1 MNTVAFGLVETFAVF
16 EQKRNMAQGLPK
28 EWLSDHSSFIDVLK
42 LERESEIQHELREI
56 DETSIE
62 APLSS
67 IGVSESIKYNTFGS
81 VPELPSKSIL
91 SNKTGSGL
99 GGIRENKGAK
109 FSSNST
115 SLVSLITQKEDLNFV
130 DSLEEFK
137 QVETLRGGKF
147 ETFTL
152 GTERWTGGAYIVSAA
167 LESDI
172 DSRELQNL
180 VGFSDMWAK
189 GLSGIDDSIRVV
201 PKEPNEFS
209 FLLIDKESIQQNLI
223 ALTGKAIAG
232 NGKDETNF
240 PKEVSKVNIKHNFY
254 SAGNYK
260 NYVTSGI
267 DVRIARKA
275 QYLGNLAPDL
285 SITGKIENATD
296 SALTESSQYGVNLL
310 YLSDP
315 YTNRAATQNLDEV
328 KKRDKVLTPSAESKA
343 IFVKSEQVAEQ
354 VMDKLTLKN
363 YITNQSIHSDDTSI
377 QLLQSADKPLS
388 ITSEYSKHDFQLGH
402 MMESTHID
410 HSTRIINDQNTS
422 HVDKIT
428 RNESTLQMP
437 TGQRF
442 HPNIPKVN
450 EAIRQEIILEQR
462 VETSIDIGRDQAE
475 LRLVTS
481 KPLIFDLLERYRAE
495 LHNELVDL
503 GLQSE
508 LIDLGFSDRQLDQET
523 DSIDADPTEEKDTDI
538 IYFSHGN
545 LNITL

>member
-99 GGIRENKGAK
+99 GGIRENKGVK

-115 SLVSLITQKEDLNFV
+115 SLVSLITQNEDVNFV
-130 DSLEEFK
+130 DGLEEFK
-137 QVETLRGGKF
+137 PVETLRGGKF

-152 GTERWTGGAYIVSAA
+152 GTEQWTGGAYIVSAA
-167 LESDI
+167 LEIDI

-180 VGFSDMWAK
+180 VGFSDMWAE
-189 GLSGIDDSIRVV
+189 GLSGIDDSVRVV

-209 FLLIDKESIQQNLI
+209 FLLIDKGSIQQNLI

-254 SAGNYK
+254 SAGNHK
-260 NYVTSGI
+260 NYITSDI
-267 DVRIARKA
+267 NVRIARKA
-275 QYLGNLAPDL
+275 QYLGYLAPDL
-285 SITGKIENATD
+285 SINGKLDKATD
-296 SALTESSQYGVNLL
+296 SVLNESSQDAVNLL
-310 YLSDP
+310 VLSDP
-315 YTNRAATQNLDEV
+315 YTNRAATQNPVEV
-328 KKRDKVLTPSAESKA
+328 KKKDKILTPSAEKKA
-343 IFVKSEQVAEQ
+343 IVVKSEPVAEQ
-354 VMDKLTLKN
+354 LTDKLTLKN
-363 YITNQSIHSDDTSI
+363 YTTNKSTHSDDTSI
-377 QLLQSADKPLS
+377 QVLQSTEKPLL
-388 ITSEYSKHDFQLGH
+388 ITSAYSKYDFRLGH
-402 MMESTHID
+402 MKDFTHID
-410 HSTRIINDQNTS
+410 HSTRIINDQNTGQ
-422 HVDKIT
+422 VDKIT

-462 VETSIDIGRDQAE
+462 VEKKNSRS
-475 LRLVTS
+475 L
-481 KPLIFDLLERYRAE
+481 F
-495 LHNELVDL
+495 
-503 GLQSE
+503 
-508 LIDLGFSDRQLDQET
+508 QL
-523 DSIDADPTEEKDTDI
+523 S
-538 IYFSHGN
+538 S
-545 LNITL
+545 